1 MRLTD
6 VRNKT
11 HRLFRVVRPA
21 LLAAGLLCAWPVN
34 ADYSDHPK
42 ARELVTE
49 LEQQGLERAHLEAL
63 MKQAER
69 KDSILE
75 AIARPAEKTLTW
87 GEYRQIFVQPSRI
100 NQGVTFWEEHGEL
113 VRRAE
118 KEFGVSR
125 YIILAILGVE
135 TRYGRHKGSYRVL
148 DALATLGFDYE
159 PRAAFFRKQLRA
171 FLIMEEEAGID
182 AASLT
187 GSYAGAMGYP
197 QFIPTS
203 YRAYAVD
210 FDEDGKTDLVHSV
223 ADAIGSVANYFAEHG
238 WRDDLPVA
246 ARARV
251 SGDDYQALFSR
262 DMKPSITLGE
272 LRDKG
277 ASPLGCEDQELPS
290 PHCFD
295 LPPDTRVSPL
305 VLEGNHGTEFW
316 LGTQN
321 FYVITRYNH
330 SPLYA
335 MAVYQLARAL
345 EERIEQ

>member
-1 MRLTD
+1 MFSSMVFPVRL
-6 VRNKT
+6 VRT
-11 HRLFRVVRPA
+11 A
-21 LLAAGLLCAWPVN
+21 LLVLGLLGSGTFAYAGY
-34 ADYSDHPK
+34 ADHSEAGAFMD
-42 ARELVTE
+42 E
-49 LEQQGLERAHLEAL
+49 LEAQGLDRDYVRKLLAD
-63 MKQAER
+63 AER

-87 GEYRQIFVQPSRI
+87 GEYRQIFVQPDRI
-100 NQGVTFWEEHGEL
+100 EQGEQFWREHSEIL
-113 VRRAE
+113 KRAE
-118 KEFGVSR
+118 AEYGVSR
-125 YIILAILGVE
+125 YIITAILGVE

-148 DALATLGFDYE
+148 DALATLGFDYP
-159 PRAAFFRKQLRA
+159 PRAQFFRKQLRA
-171 FLIMEEEAGID
+171 FLLMEEEAGID
-182 AASLT
+182 AAELK

-210 FDEDGKTDLVHSV
+210 FDNDGRTDLVHSV

-238 WRDDLPVA
+238 WQDDLAVA

-251 SGDDYQALFSR
+251 SGDDYEELFGKK
-262 DMKPSITLGE
+262 MKPSITLGE
-272 LRDKG
+272 LRERGVTPVRCEG
-277 ASPLGCEDQELPS
+277 AAIPS
-290 PHCFD
+290 PHCFR
-295 LPPDTRVSPL
+295 LPDDTRVSPL
-305 VLEGNHGTEFW
+305 HLEGEHGSEFW

-345 EERIEQ
+345 EQRIGETGL